1 MPTKVSNENQR
12 HFQFVKATLLTDWVM
27 MKWNN
32 VVHKLELDVQTQT
45 NQTSSMTSSG
55 NSGKLYIDSQLKDI
69 SVGQKCASMTLLF
82 LKVICVLVFVRHCLA
97 KKNGEN
103 DSSIPCEG
111 LLKVWLRGGRFYR

>member
-1 MPTKVSNENQR
+1 M
-12 HFQFVKATLLTDWVM
+12 FDWLSDDE
-27 MKWNN
+27 MKQCSS
-32 VVHKLELDVQTQT
+32 ETRARAVQTQT
-45 NQTSSMTSSG
+45 NQSSR

-103 DSSIPCEG
+103 DYSIPCEG